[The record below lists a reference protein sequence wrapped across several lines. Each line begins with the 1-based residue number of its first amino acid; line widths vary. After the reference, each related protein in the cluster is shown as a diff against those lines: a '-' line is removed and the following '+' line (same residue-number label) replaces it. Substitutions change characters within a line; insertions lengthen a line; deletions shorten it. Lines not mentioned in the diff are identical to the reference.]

1 MMIEMIAASREI
13 RDSDDKDAMLFSGY
27 PAVIA

>member
-1 MMIEMIAASREI
+1 MTIEMTAASGKL
-13 RDSDDKDAMLFSGY
+13 RDSDDKDAMLFFGY

>member
-1 MMIEMIAASREI
+1 MMIEMIAAARKL
-13 RDSDDKDAMLFSGY
+13 RDSDDKDAMLFFGY